1 MSRRR
6 YKQGI
11 DRQQG
16 FLLPTR
22 IEEYVGEDNPVRAI
36 DTYLDS
42 LDLNGLGFHH
52 AHGELAPGQP
62 AFPPMALLKLYL
74 YGYLHRVRS
83 SRRLEKECQ
92 RNLEVIWLLGGLRP
106 GYKTIANFRKDNLK
120 AIQAVNRD
128 FVQLCK
134 ELDLF
139 GRELVAID
147 GSFFRGNVSKKNIYT
162 SERLKKSLE
171 SIEKHIA
178 AYLQEMEQADF
189 EEGEQ
194 ESQDKVSN
202 LKAKLDKLKERQQQ
216 HQARMEK
223 LQASGEKQLAE
234 VDEDARL
241 LNKRSQKA
249 AGYNVQSLVDDK
261 HMLLAGCEVTQDN
274 NDEQQ
279 LEPMAKMAKAV
290 LEVEELDVVADAG
303 YFNARQIKNCQEAQ
317 ITPYVPEPD
326 KTAQVRKQGRFG
338 REAFTYQ
345 PETNSYRCPAGK
357 ELKYSKTVLK
367 RGKRIFSYRS
377 VASECKQCPL
387 KEQCLPPKTPY
398 RQVSRWEHEA
408 VIEEH
413 RKRMAANGPEM
424 MLKRACL
431 AEHPFGSL
439 KMWCG
444 WTHFL
449 LRGLEKVRT
458 EISLLMLIYNFKRV
472 LNILGLDAFRE
483 YCQKRAE
490 SISVQAAFGHFLP
503 PVFRIGDLERFN
515 RCDFIF
521 ELE

>member
-11 DRQQG
+11 QRQQG
-16 FLLPTR
+16 ILLPTR
-22 IEEYVGEDNPVRAI
+22 VDEYVEEDNPVRAI
-36 DTYLDS
+36 DAYVDS
-42 LDLNGLGFHH
+42 LDLGSLGFRHV
-52 AHGELAPGQP
+52 HGELAPGQP
-62 AFPPMALLKLYL
+62 AFPPQALLKLYL
-74 YGYLHRVRS
+74 YGYLQRVRS

-92 RNLEVIWLLGGLRP
+92 RNLEVIWLIGGLRP

-120 AIQAVNRD
+120 AIQAANRD

-147 GSFFRGNVSKKNIYT
+147 GSYFRGNVSKKNIYT
-162 SERLKKSLE
+162 PERLKKSLE
-171 SIEKHIA
+171 KIEKHIVG
-178 AYLQEMEQADF
+178 YLQEMEQADA

-194 ESQDKVSN
+194 ENQGPASD
-202 LKAKLDKLKERQQQ
+202 LKAKLEKLKERQQQ
-216 HQARMEK
+216 HQARLKK
-223 LQASGEKQLAE
+223 LQTSGAKQLAE

-241 LNKRSQKA
+241 LNKQSQKA

-261 HMLLAGCEVTQDN
+261 HMLLVGCEVTQDN

-279 LEPMAKMAKAV
+279 LEPMAKQAKAI

-303 YFNARQIKNCQEAQ
+303 YFNAQQIKNCQEAQ

-367 RGKRIFSYRS
+367 RGKRIFHYSS
-377 VASECKQCPL
+377 LASECKQCPL

-413 RKRMAANGPEM
+413 RKRMAAKGREM
-424 MLKRACL
+424 MLKRTCL
-431 AEHPFGSL
+431 AEHPFGSI
-439 KMWCG
+439 KMSCG

-449 LRGLEKVRT
+449 MRGLEKVRT
-458 EISLLMLIYNFKRV
+458 EMSLLMLAYNFKRV
-472 LNILGLDAFRE
+472 LGILGLNAFRE

-490 SISVQAAFGHFLP
+490 NNFDQAAFDHF
-503 PVFRIGDLERFN
+503 FAIIFN
-515 RCDFIF
+515 FGTFEQLLGLDFGF
-521 ELE
+521 KFG